1 MDIFILI
8 ALIINVATTL
18 LTILTILLSK
28 KHIERLNLKKDGLQ
42 CKIKELKE
50 KVEELEC
57 EIYHKF

>member
-28 KHIERLNLKKDGLQ
+28 KHIERLTLEKDDLQ
-42 CKIKELKE
+42 CKINELKE

>member
-1 MDIFILI
+1 MDILISI

-18 LTILTILLSK
+18 LTILLSK